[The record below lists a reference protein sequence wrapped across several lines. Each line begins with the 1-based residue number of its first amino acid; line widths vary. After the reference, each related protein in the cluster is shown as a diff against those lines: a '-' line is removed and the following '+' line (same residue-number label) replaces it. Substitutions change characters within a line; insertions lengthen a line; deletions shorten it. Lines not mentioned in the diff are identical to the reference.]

1 MDDLMDECLSH
12 FGTDELFRRPTG
24 TEWLRTALRPSVS
37 FLKDEPEPAKEEQ
50 FIILEAGVLSTLSLA
65 DEFNS
70 LREAWHRE
78 YGASSSFTEITRS
91 PSYRMIV
98 QLGEKVL
105 PFIFRDLERR
115 PEPDHWFDAL
125 VEITKAD
132 PVPAKDRG
140 YSRRMAKAW
149 LKWARAHGYA

>member
-1 MDDLMDECLSH
+1 METCAKDEELSGTQEWFHPKVEPDEKRRDWYARDPALVPRRSSAVARADLANRFD
-12 FGTDELFRRPTG
+12 
-24 TEWLRTALRPSVS
+24 ALR
-37 FLKDEPEPAKEEQ
+37 
-50 FIILEAGVLSTLSLA
+50 I
-65 DEFNS
+65 
-70 LREAWHRE
+70 AWHRE
-78 YGASSSFTEITRS
+78 YGPSSSFTEITRC
-91 PSYRMIV
+91 PSYREIV
-98 QLGEKVL
+98 QLGDSVL

-149 LKWARAHGYA
+149 LKWARAHGHA